1 MVLNEETWKRNN
13 FQLYYQGEDMFI
25 DLLRSR
31 RSIRRFEDR
40 PVEKEKID
48 MLMEAALRSPSS
60 RGFNP
65 WEFVVV
71 TEPDLIARLS
81 KAKPHGASFLKNAPL
96 AVVVCADPERSD
108 VWVEDA
114 SIAAIIL
121 HLAAT
126 DLGLGSCW
134 IQIRLREHDAQQ
146 SAQEYIAGLLG
157 LKKGIAVESI
167 MAIGYPKE
175 EKPGHPK
182 SSLLFDKVRFAEGD

>member
-1 MVLNEETWKRNN
+1 
-13 FQLYYQGEDMFI
+13 MFI

-31 RSIRRFEDR
+31 RSIRKFEDR
-40 PVEKEKID
+40 PVEAEKVD
-48 MLMEAALRSPSS
+48 LLVEAVLRSPSS

-71 TEPDLIARLS
+71 TDPAIINRLS
-81 KAKPHGASFLKNAPL
+81 TAKPHGASFLANAPL
-96 AVVVCADPERSD
+96 AFVVCADPGKSD

-134 IQIRLREHDAQQ
+134 VQLRKRDYDDAKT
-146 SAQEYIAGLLG
+146 AGEYAAEILG
-157 LKKGIAVESI
+157 LPAELAVSAI
-167 MAIGYPKE
+167 MAIGYPAQQ
-175 EKPGHPK
+175 PPPHPQA
-182 SSLLFDKVRFAEGD
+182 SLQRDKVSVNRYGKKE